1 MTQQGSTRKRGSTHT
16 AYWFVVGPDG
26 KRLQRS
32 KGGFRIKREAQAH
45 LTEVLAAVQSG
56 SYSEP
61 ADKKITIGNF
71 LVEHWLPVV
80 RSGATKS
87 GERRRE
93 STLLSYSL
101 TVEKWLAPHIGG
113 ERLLSLTPRHVETM
127 LTDLGARGGRGGR
140 PLSERS
146 VQYAYT
152 VLNMALAHA
161 VRRGYVAR
169 NVASLVDRP
178 GARQPEMTSWTA
190 AEAQAFL
197 ASAREDRLYAAW
209 VLFLARGPRRGELAG
224 LRWTDV
230 DLDAGRVRVGLHT
243 RLSVNGK
250 AVESTA
256 KTRAGRRT
264 LGLDPGLVAILRA
277 HRRRQ
282 LTERLAWGGAWVD
295 TGYVFCREDGTPCR
309 PEHFSDRFGLLIAE
323 VGVRRIRMHDTRHT
337 AATLMLADGTPV
349 KVAQEMLGH
358 SSPAITLG
366 IYQHVLPGMAEA
378 AGGRLSTAL
387 GISS

>member
-1 MTQQGSTRKRGSTHT
+1 MRGSTWT
-16 AYWFVVGPDG
+16 VYWFVTGPGG

-32 KGGFRIKREAQAH
+32 KGGFATKGAAQAH
-45 LTEVLAAVQSG
+45 RIEVLAAVQSG

-61 ADKKITIGNF
+61 ADKKITVANF
-71 LVEHWLPVV
+71 LADHWLPVV

-93 STLLSYSL
+93 STLLSYRL
-101 TVEKWLAPHIGG
+101 TVEKWIVPYIGG
-113 ERLLSLTPRHVETM
+113 ERLLGLTPKHVEDM
-127 LTDLGARGGRGGR
+127 LSALGAYGGRGGR

-152 VLNMALAHA
+152 VLKMSLDHA
-161 VRRGYVAR
+161 VRRGYVPR

-178 GARQPEMTSWTA
+178 GARQPEMACWTA
-190 AEAQAFL
+190 PEAQAFL
-197 ASAREDRLYAAW
+197 ASALEDRLYAAW

-224 LRWTDV
+224 LRWADV

-264 LGLDPGLVAILRA
+264 LGLDPGLLAILRA

-282 LTERLAWGGAWVD
+282 LSERLAWGGAWQD
-295 TGYVFCREDGTPCR
+295 TGYVFTREDGTPVH
-309 PEHFSDRFGLLIAE
+309 PEHFSDRFDRLIAE
-323 VGVRRIRMHDTRHT
+323 AGVRRIRMHDARHT

-358 SSPAITLG
+358 ASPAITQG
-366 IYQHVLPGMAEA
+366 TYQHVLPGMAEA
-378 AGGRLSTAL
+378 AGGALSAL
-387 GISS
+387 VLGV

>member
-1 MTQQGSTRKRGSTHT
+1 MSQRGSVRRRGATWT
-16 AYWFVVGPDG
+16 AYWFVTGPQG
-26 KRLQRS
+26 ERLQRT
-32 KGGFRIKREAQAH
+32 KGGFRSKGAAQAH
-45 LTEVLAAVQSG
+45 LTETLAAVQSG

-61 ADKKITIGNF
+61 ADKKITVADF
-71 LVEHWLPVV
+71 LAEHWLPVV

-87 GERRRE
+87 GEKRRE
-93 STLLSYSL
+93 STILSYRL
-101 TVEKWLAPHIGG
+101 TVEKWIVPYIGG
-113 ERLLSLTPRHVETM
+113 ERLLGLTPKHVEDM
-127 LTDLGARGGRGGR
+127 LTALGARGGRGGR

-152 VLNMALAHA
+152 VLKMALDHA
-161 VRRGYVAR
+161 VRRGYAPR

-197 ASAREDRLYAAW
+197 ASARADRLYAAW

-243 RLSVNGK
+243 RLSVNGR

-264 LGLDPGLVAILRA
+264 LGLDPGLLAILRA

-282 LTERLAWGGAWVD
+282 LSERLAWGGAWQD
-295 TGYVFCREDGTPCR
+295 TGYVFTREDGTPVH
-309 PEHFSDRFGLLIAE
+309 PEHFSDRFDRLIAE
-323 VGVRRIRMHDTRHT
+323 AGVRRIRMHDARHT

-358 SSPAITLG
+358 ASPTITQG

-378 AGGRLSTAL
+378 AGGALSAL
-387 GISS
+387 VLGV